1 MKKFNPDP
9 DRTLIGSD
17 TDPGKK
23 IRIGIPAKNK
33 NKIKSLLVGTGTYF
47 LFSMVF
53 VGSVFDTDPDS
64 GSSPTFDTVRIR
76 IRIKKNYTDPA
87 DPDQI
92 WLLTL
97 ILNLSVG
104 SRSDLDLFKYFRQPE
119 NLLFVVVK
127 SYLSYSSPAVC
138 FSVSDLNQRA

>member
-17 TDPGKK
+17 TDPGKT

-33 NKIKSLLVGTGTYF
+33 NKIKSLFVGTGTYF

-64 GSSPTFDTVRIR
+64 GSSPTFDTVR

-119 NLLFVVVK
+119 NLLFATCPTR
-127 SYLSYSSPAVC
+127 LQLFA
-138 FSVSDLNQRA
+138 SVSRI

>member
-17 TDPGKK
+17 TDPGKT

-64 GSSPTFDTVRIR
+64 GSSPTFDTYPYPYQE
-76 IRIKKNYTDPA
+76 KLY
-87 DPDQI
+87 
-92 WLLTL
+92 
-97 ILNLSVG
+97 G
-104 SRSDLDLFKYFRQPE
+104 SGGSGSDLAFNTDIKP
-119 NLLFVVVK
+119 
-127 SYLSYSSPAVC
+127 
-138 FSVSDLNQRA
+138 